1 MEKNGFTKQYEI
13 TIENGAHPLTCKC
26 STIAEA
32 YECLM
37 GVRGWAS
44 HLGFDP
50 DGLMEILVSMRGGK
64 TLSHMGYGYRIE
76 ISAGG
81 TFDPLSAKGKRT
93 AFPRQVRTELW
104 LDE

>member
-76 ISAGG
+76 IRDVEDEG
-81 TFDPLSAKGKRT
+81 LWEGK
-93 AFPRQVRTELW
+93 A
-104 LDE
+104 

>member
-1 MEKNGFTKQYEI
+1 MKGHNLTRQYEI

-37 GVRGWAS
+37 GVRGWTT

-50 DGLMEILVSMRGGK
+50 DGLMEILVNMRSKK
-64 TLSHMGYGYRIE
+64 TLSHTGYGYRVE
-76 ISAGG
+76 IISGE
-81 TFDPLSAKGKRT
+81 D
-93 AFPRQVRTELW
+93 
-104 LDE
+104 D